1 MGVWNT
7 TKTTLDNDVTY
18 VGGTSAWKSANG
30 NNKLSTITTTNTTG
44 YKPIDSNST
53 DPLIKKLSYAV
64 QNDGKITYRYD
75 DGTGN
80 RVQYNSIQE
89 VANGQLQG
97 YSDQTTLKLKDSMQR
112 NLNSGVESYNQANPN
127 SKINA
132 NQATSTTQTGDGQN
146 KDGDSQ
152 TGGRLNPKQSEAL
165 GEENKYKDNTRAG
178 AGAYRDDLKYPLNL
192 KSEVQDTIR
201 FTILEY
207 SPSLSKDNLSK
218 GKTGEFGSSKIRRVT
233 LESSGIPVV
242 KGSTRIGTITLPIPA
257 GISDGNT
264 AGWQDDRLNQLQAEA
279 SKIAQGFLTG
289 GVEEAAAKTNQV
301 GENLQAAA
309 GSGDLQTAV
318 TRLFLDKAL
327 NANVGTRTFGAV
339 GNNNLELLF
348 NGPSLRTFGFTFSF
362 YPRSKDEAKMVRQ
375 IIRAFKQSMSVKR
388 SKTSLLLK
396 APHTFAISYVTA
408 GQKQHPYLN
417 SFKECA
423 LTSCSVDY
431 TPDGT
436 YMTYGGTSD
445 DDRSMT
451 AYRLSLQFQELEPIF
466 DDEYFEIDG
475 NKDTF
480 IGF

>member
-1 MGVWNT
+1 MPFWNT
-7 TKTTLDNDVTY
+7 SSTTLTNDQMYVNNTY
-18 VGGTSAWKSANG
+18 KDANG
-30 NNKLSTITTTNTTG
+30 KNKLSTITATNTTG
-44 YKPIDSNST
+44 YKSIDSNST

-64 QNDGKITYRYD
+64 QTDGKITYQYD

-80 RVQYNSIQE
+80 KVQYNSIQE
-89 VANGQLQG
+89 VANGGLPG

-112 NLNSGVESYNQANPN
+112 NLKSGVETYNQANPN

-132 NQATSTTQTGDGQN
+132 NQATSTTQTGDGTNQEGAKPD
-146 KDGDSQ
+146 KDQ
-152 TGGRLNPKQSEAL
+152 TEAL
-165 GEENKYKDNTRAG
+165 NQENEEYKQNTRAG
-178 AGAYRDDLKYPLNL
+178 SGAYRDDLKYPSDL
-192 KSEVQDTIR
+192 KAEVQDTIR

-207 SPSLSKDNLSK
+207 SPSLSKQNQNEQAGTAL
-218 GKTGEFGSSKIRRVT
+218 FGSKKKRIVT
-233 LESSGIPVV
+233 LESSGIPIVS
-242 KGSTRIGTITLPIPA
+242 GSKRLGTITLPIPA
-257 GISDGNT
+257 GIGDGNT
-264 AGWQDDRLNQLQAEA
+264 VGWNPDTMNMVGMELSNAVQGFFEGGVAGAEKPLTDTANKITAA
-279 SKIAQGFLTG
+279 SKAGDAQAAIKSIFGQALVG
-289 GVEEAAAKTNQV
+289 GGNVAGRAFGAAA
-301 GENLQAAA
+301 
-309 GSGDLQTAV
+309 
-318 TRLFLDKAL
+318 
-327 NANVGTRTFGAV
+327 
-339 GNNNLELLF
+339 NNNLELLF
-348 NGPSLRTFGFTFSF
+348 STPGLRTFGFTFSF

-466 DDEYFEIDG
+466 DDEYYEIDK
-475 NKDTF
+475 NADRF

>member
-1 MGVWNT
+1 MPFWNT
-7 TKTTLDNDVTY
+7 SSTTLTNDQMYVNNTY
-18 VGGTSAWKSANG
+18 KDANG
-30 NNKLSTITTTNTTG
+30 KNKLSTITATNTTG
-44 YKPIDSNST
+44 YKSIDSNST

-64 QNDGKITYRYD
+64 QTDGKITYQYD

-80 RVQYNSIQE
+80 KVQYNSIQE
-89 VANGQLQG
+89 VANGQLPG

-112 NLNSGVESYNQANPN
+112 NLKSGVETYNQANPN

-132 NQATSTTQTGDGQN
+132 NQATSTTQSGDGEN
-146 KDGDSQ
+146 Q
-152 TGGRLNPKQSEAL
+152 TGGSLNPKQSEAL
-165 GEENKYKDNTRAG
+165 GKENQYKEKTRAG
-178 AGAYRDDLKYPLNL
+178 SGAYRDDLKYPLDL

-207 SPSLSKDNLSK
+207 SPSLSKENTSQ
-218 GKTGEFGSSKIRRVT
+218 GGTGQFGSSKKRTVT

-264 AGWQDDRLNQLQAEA
+264 AGWQDDRLNQLQSAA
-279 SKIAQGFLTG
+279 ADIAQGFLTG
-289 GVEEAAAKTNQV
+289 GVSEAAAATERQAKKA
-301 GENLQAAA
+301 EAAA
-309 GSGDLQTAV
+309 GSGDLQDAV

-327 NANVGTRTFGAV
+327 SANIGTRTFGAV

-466 DDEYFEIDG
+466 DDEYYEIDK
-475 NKDTF
+475 NADRF